1 MAPMLDEITQ
11 AVVTGD
17 AARVVGRTKR
27 ALGEGIDPLVILREA
42 LFPGMDEVG
51 RRMGA
56 GEYFI
61 PEVLLSVRAM
71 KMATQVLKPL
81 IAQGETPPSLGRVV
95 IGTVQGDLHD
105 IGKNVVIMMLEGAG
119 FEVADLGINVPDEEF
134 IEKVRDTK
142 PDIVAMSALITTT
155 MGKMEDVIQGLQGAG
170 CRGDVSIMVGGA
182 PVNQEFA
189 TKIGA
194 DGYAPD
200 AGSAARLAR
209 KLVTER
215 RTA

>member
-1 MAPMLDEITQ
+1 MPILNEISQ

-17 AARVVGRTKR
+17 AVHVIGLTER
-27 ALGEGIDPLVILREA
+27 ALGEGIDPLVVLREA
-42 LFPGMDEVG
+42 LSPGMDEVG

-56 GEYFI
+56 GECFM

-71 KMATQVLKPL
+71 KMASQVLEPL
-81 IAQGETPPSLGRVV
+81 IAQSETPTSLGRVV

-105 IGKNVVIMMLEGAG
+105 IGKNLVIMMLEGAG

-134 IEKVRDTK
+134 IVKVKDAK
-142 PDIVAMSALITTT
+142 PDILAMSALIITTR
-155 MGKMEDVIQGLQGAG
+155 GKMEDVIQGLRGAG
-170 CRGDVSIMVGGA
+170 CRGDVSVMVGGA
-182 PVNQEFA
+182 PINQEFA

-215 RTA
+215 CKA